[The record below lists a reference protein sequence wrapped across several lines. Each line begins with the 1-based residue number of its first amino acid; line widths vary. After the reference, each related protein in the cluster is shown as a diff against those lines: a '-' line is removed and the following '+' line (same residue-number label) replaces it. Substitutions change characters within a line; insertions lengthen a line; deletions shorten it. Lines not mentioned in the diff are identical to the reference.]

1 MQGFTHGNEKYWK
14 ESGNRKCRIYAGHE
28 ICTEGMWQ
36 DYLKKKT
43 GLNYR
48 GRCSGCSGGTR
59 SEAQDSVRN
68 WEGKR
73 KG

>member
-1 MQGFTHGNEKYWK
+1 MSIGKRVEAGSAEFVEDIKYV
-14 ESGNRKCRIYAGHE
+14 SE
-28 ICTEGMWQ
+28 IWNVTG
-36 DYLKKKT
+36 LFLKKT
-43 GLNYR
+43 GLNYG

-59 SEAQDSVRN
+59 SEARDSVRN